1 MYVLAVFYFN
11 IDFMVA
17 LIQMLSLS
25 FECYVSKG
33 DVDRICFAEY
43 PSPDG
48 NFLVSMGILDGMG
61 DCCCGEHRGNR
72 HVTAKTCCWVNLLHS
87 P

>member
-33 DVDRICFAEY
+33 DVDRSCFA
-43 PSPDG
+43 DILMAI
-48 NFLVSMGILDGMG
+48 FL
-61 DCCCGEHRGNR
+61 
-72 HVTAKTCCWVNLLHS
+72 
-87 P
+87 